1 MEAGVMFAA
10 LVAGLVYSGALGMLG
25 IVALAGVVL
34 AGFETTPTLDDTIIG
49 DYILQVTP
57 DADDG
62 SVWPNTPFVS

>member
-25 IVALAGVVL
+25 IVALAGVVF

-49 DYILQVTP
+49 DYILQVTL